1 MMKLTIKQEGVPV
14 PPPSV
19 VANAGVEI
27 WRDTTG
33 AIYAYGERRGDECWM
48 HVPGIASYHFT
59 QQGGDVAASVEDGSQ
74 TDAVLDA
81 YRRRVLP
88 MAVQVRGCE
97 VLHAS
102 AVRSPAGIIG
112 LCGVSQTGK
121 STIAFALSRRGYDVW
136 CDDALAFDVSKE
148 KPVAISLPYELRLR
162 PTAMDIFRQE
172 IAESPLP
179 VESNL
184 PGSETAPLAALCVL
198 RRADNDPTPV
208 TVRRLDFSGAFLSV
222 LGHACWFTFQDA
234 QDKRRVIDHYMDL
247 SAKVPVFDVAFA
259 SGLENLPTVL
269 DEIESALELAPR

>member
-1 MMKLTIKQEGVPV
+1 
-14 PPPSV
+14 
-19 VANAGVEI
+19 
-27 WRDTTG
+27 
-33 AIYAYGERRGDECWM
+33 M

-59 QQGGDVAASVEDGSQ
+59 QNGSDVAASVADGTR

-102 AVRSPAGIIG
+102 AVRAAAGIIG

-148 KPVAISLPYELRLR
+148 NPIAISLPYQLRLR
-162 PTAMDIFRQE
+162 PTALDIFRQE
-172 IAESPLP
+172 IADSPLP
-179 VESNL
+179 VESSP
-184 PGSETAPLAALCVL
+184 PGSESVPVAAICVL
-198 RRADNDPTPV
+198 RRADEQSEPV
-208 TVRRLDFSGAFLSV
+208 TLRRLSFSDAFLA
-222 LGHACWFTFQDA
+222 LLEHACWFTFQDI

-247 SAKVPVFDVAFA
+247 AAEIPVFDVAFR
-259 SGLENLPTVL
+259 SGLQHLPAVVE
-269 DEIESALELAPR
+269 EIESALELKQRAS